1 MPKYIVT
8 NYVDIKE
15 VYYVRAESEEEA
27 FDIMVD
33 SEPDK
38 TFELSNNPEVELD
51 DSLDEAEES
60 DLKERSW
67 NNDLK

>member
-8 NYVDIKE
+8 NYVDVKE
-15 VYYVRAESEEEA
+15 VYYVRANSEEEA

-33 SEPDK
+33 SEPNE
-38 TFELSNNPEVELD
+38 TYELSNNPEVELD

-60 DLKERSW
+60 DLKERKW
-67 NNDLK
+67 NNDLQ